1 MINIFQLIPEENKTG
16 QWAKTVAMAVK
27 NEAESRFTSEHSE
40 LTNLWD
46 VYNNKFNEKD
56 YEYLTKVEDGL
67 SYPAKVR
74 DIASQVIRSKLNI
87 LESKQARRRFKFR
100 CTVCDERSMQEK
112 YAKRID
118 NVLDSIEQTLDDSYD
133 YVKSNIDMI
142 QEKLQ
147 DLEQQL
153 QVQPQ
158 NEQAQAQLQQLQ
170 ANMPMIRLEYNKI
183 LRALGRQ
190 QVDMDEVKRKIGYFK
205 QFNDIEIAEILASSY
220 IKSALAGD
228 LRKAYDDGFREKL
241 ATDHPAF
248 FVDYDKK
255 SGKVVF
261 KRLDSVSVYY
271 DRDGDN
277 DWSQDGEW
285 CAYREYMN
293 TTQVQAEFDLTESER
308 KQAASYLTGTPNLLM
323 STMDNKVVFSDQDN
337 RERLNNGIPVFRVW
351 WLSPREWFWVKT
363 PNRHQEGQYFH
374 HVVTD
379 MSKYKRKPTDVVERN
394 IVYDRYSAVIIGNQ
408 IVKPLGVD
416 RNVYRTKDRPGYVA
430 LPIVAKT
437 FNKISDQPYSMIKRV
452 ESLRELYN
460 IIWYNIE
467 LSVVLSGVR
476 GMVMD
481 KSQKPDSMST
491 RKWMYYR
498 KLGTMWIESM
508 KKGRKV
514 PPTFNQ
520 FQTFDDS
527 LSQSVNVSYQLLMQ
541 VENLIGRVLG
551 ITDPMLGQQV
561 SEDAVHN
568 VMMSTEQ
575 SSLITEIQYYDYDN
589 VFAQALGL
597 YTNLCCQYE
606 LGQDKVVN
614 YVDEDLQDVMFRI
627 PGGVLNMSDFKVG
640 VHNNVGE
647 DNKIDQIR
655 QAALTQ
661 IPIDG
666 MAALYN
672 VDSMMELEK
681 KLHNIVVE
689 QENRK
694 SQSQMAI
701 DNNKAQADQ
710 QTAKLKSELDGASK
724 QLEMQMKQAE
734 LELKKAQLEIDANY
748 KQWEMRFREKEQQDK
763 NNVDLL
769 GVASENEV
777 ESAYL
782 GETVRSNM
790 VSEKLEASRLKIESM
805 LHTLDAMI
813 GKQQGE
819 MKVDAD
825 IKKAELQAT
834 RRKNNIKD

>member
-1 MINIFQLIPEENKTG
+1 MIDIFQLIPEDEKTE
-16 QWAKTVAMAVK
+16 QWAKKVSMAIK
-27 NEAESRFTSEHSE
+27 NEAESKFAGEHTA
-40 LTNLWD
+40 LAQLWD
-46 VYNNKFNEKD
+46 VYNNEFDAKD
-56 YEYLTKVEDGL
+56 YEYLTKVEGEL

-74 DIASQVIRSKLNI
+74 DIASKVIRSKLNI
-87 LESKQARRRFKFR
+87 LESKQARRRFKFK
-100 CTVCDERSMQEK
+100 CMVCDERSMSEK
-112 YAKRID
+112 YAKRVD
-118 NVLDSIEQTLDDSYD
+118 NILDSIESSLDDSYD
-133 YVKSNIDMI
+133 YVKENIASI
-142 QEKLQ
+142 QDRLQ
-147 DLEQQL
+147 DLEKQL

-158 NEQAQAQLQQLQ
+158 DEQAQAQMEQLK

-183 LRALGRQ
+183 LRALNRQ
-190 QVDMDEVKRKIGYFK
+190 SLDMDQVKSKIGYFK
-205 QFNDIEIAEILASSY
+205 QFNDVEIAEILASSF
-220 IKSALAGD
+220 IKSALAGN
-228 LRKAYDDGFREKL
+228 LRDAYDSGFREKI
-241 ATDHPAF
+241 ATDHPTF
-248 FVDYDKK
+248 FIDYDRK

-261 KRLDSVSVYY
+261 KRLDSVSAYY

-277 DWSQDGEW
+277 EWSQDGEW
-285 CAYREYMN
+285 CGYKEYMN
-293 TTQVQAEFDLTESER
+293 ITQVMAEFDLAENER
-308 KQAASYLTGTPNLLM
+308 QQVTAYMGNAPHVMM
-323 STMDNKVVFSDQDN
+323 STQDGAAVFNDADN
-337 RERLNNGIPVFRVW
+337 RERVNNGIPVFRVW

-363 PNRHQEGQYFH
+363 PNRHQEGQFFH

-379 MSKYKRKPTDVVERN
+379 MSKFKKRATDTVERN

-408 IVKPLGVD
+408 IVKPMGVD

-430 LPIVAKT
+430 LPIVTKT
-437 FNKISDQPYSMIKRV
+437 FNKLSTRPYSMIKRV

-467 LSVVLSGVR
+467 LSIVLSGVR

-481 KSQKPDSMST
+481 KSQKPDGMST
-491 RKWMYYR
+491 RQWMYYR
-498 KLGTMWIESM
+498 KMGTMWIESM

-514 PPTFNQ
+514 APTFNQ

-527 LSQSVNVSYQLLMQ
+527 LSQSLQISYQLLMQ

-575 SSLITEIQYYDYDN
+575 SSLITEILYYDYDT
-589 VFAQALGL
+589 VFSKALGL

-647 DNKIDQIR
+647 DNKIDQLR

-666 MAALYN
+666 MAALFN
-672 VDSMMELEK
+672 VESMVEMEK
-681 KLHNIVVE
+681 KLHAIVVE

-701 DNNKAQADQ
+701 DNNKSQGDQ
-710 QTAKLKSELDGASK
+710 QTAKLKGELDNARL
-724 QLEMQMKQAE
+724 QLEAQIKQAE
-734 LELKKAQLEIDANY
+734 LELKRASMEIDSNY
-748 KQWEMRFREKEQQDK
+748 KQWEMGFKEKELEQR

-769 GVASENEV
+769 GIASENEV

-782 GETVRSNM
+782 GETTRSNM
-790 VSEKLEASRLKIESM
+790 VAENLEASRMRIESM
-805 LHTLDAMI
+805 LGTLNAMI
-813 GKQQGE
+813 AKQHGDK
-819 MKVDAD
+819 KVDAD
-825 IKKAELQAT
+825 IRKAELQAT